1 MFEDLEEI
9 HRKPDAFEVYTAD
22 TLWNDAYRS
31 KRMLDFHLNKK
42 IDVASRTSDFID
54 TASSWIIDHFG
65 LGAGKSVCD
74 FGCGPGL
81 YASRFAQSGAQVTGL
96 DFSENSLRYARASA
110 ERAGLSMNYVCTD
123 YLKYEPTERFDLV
136 TLIMYDFCA
145 LGPAQR
151 KSLLTRISACLKEGG
166 ALLLDVYSMTAFKER
181 ETTAYLEKNQLDH
194 FWCEDEY
201 YCFVNTFKYDKQAVT
216 LDKYSVFTRGGASET
231 IYNWLQ
237 YFSPDTLC

>member
-1 MFEDLEEI
+1 
-9 HRKPDAFEVYTAD
+9 
-22 TLWNDAYRS
+22 
-31 KRMLDFHLNKK
+31 
-42 IDVASRTSDFID
+42 
-54 TASSWIIDHFG
+54 
-65 LGAGKSVCD
+65 
-74 FGCGPGL
+74 
-81 YASRFAQSGAQVTGL
+81 
-96 DFSENSLRYARASA
+96 
-110 ERAGLSMNYVCTD
+110 VCTD

-151 KSLLTRISACLKEGG
+151 KSLLTRISACLKQGG

-201 YCFVNTFKYDKQAVT
+201 YCFVTTFKYDAQAVT

-237 YFSPDTLC
+237 YFSPDTLCDELRDAGLVKRFLLGDVAGRSFSDDLPEFAVIAERV